1 LSASQA
7 GLATLPI
14 ALALMVCSPLS
25 GRLVGA
31 GRARLALVVAGGAM
45 ATGALLLTA
54 LTQHTPLASLLAA
67 YGIFGVGLGTVN
79 APITNAAVS
88 GMPRS
93 HAGIASAVA
102 STSRQ
107 VGASLGVALAGS
119 LAGTGIE
126 AGHVHDF
133 AAATHAFF
141 WVSAG
146 LGVAIVALGLAST
159 GARARASAAQVAF
172 LLDTPRGSS
181 AR

>member
-1 LSASQA
+1 
-7 GLATLPI
+7 
-14 ALALMVCSPLS
+14 
-25 GRLVGA
+25 VGA
-31 GRARLALVVAGGAM
+31 GRARLALVVAGAAM
-45 ATGALLLTA
+45 AGGALLLTA
-54 LTQHTPLASLLAA
+54 LAQDTKVSYLLAA
-67 YGIFGVGLGTVN
+67 YGIFGVGLGMVN
-79 APITNAAVS
+79 APITNTAVS

-126 AGHVHDF
+126 SGQGHDF

-146 LGVAIVALGLAST
+146 LGLAIVVLGLAST
-159 GARARASAAQVAF
+159 GSRARASASRVAF
-172 LLDTPRGSS
+172 LLDGARRSS
-181 AR
+181 AEGAS